1 MSDPMESIDPRPD
14 PELGQLLRECLT
26 APDPDGFVR
35 RVRAALGGA
44 PENSWEVL
52 ARWVRPGLA
61 AAVAAIA
68 LAVGLWI
75 GSGAERPD
83 VPTLADAIEP
93 AGAPSGLFAG
103 APPSAGSLVAAAEGP

>member
-14 PELGQLLRECLT
+14 PELGHLLRECLT

-35 RVRAALGGA
+35 RVRAALGGV
-44 PENSWEVL
+44 PENSWEIL

-61 AAVAAIA
+61 AAAAIA
-68 LAVGLWI
+68 LAVGLWL
-75 GSGAERPD
+75 GSGVERAD

-103 APPSAGSLVAAAEGP
+103 APPSAASLVAAVEGP